1 MVGRVFIERIMIFL
15 RLCFGRGWRD
25 FSSIYGYLISFW
37 LYCLRRAKENPNTNE
52 GELLRRPKDRN
63 ELRKEVFAALFSAAE
78 KSDGFP
84 EITVKTEWRSNA
96 LGKVVSEPPEELVPE
111 YKANVVHWQQDDQTC
126 MCSYINY
133 IGWICECVH
142 FCVYTHFCIYAY

>member
-1 MVGRVFIERIMIFL
+1 MSKLIDRSAETLGEKTKFL
-15 RLCFGRGWRD
+15 GK
-25 FSSIYGYLISFW
+25 SS
-37 LYCLRRAKENPNTNE
+37 K
-52 GELLRRPKDRN
+52 KDRN

-111 YKANVVHWQQDDQTC
+111 YKANVVHLQQDDQTYNDEEDRFQALC
-126 MCSYINY
+126 RAVMEYRGTMKEYCKVVFPCQAIDAFAQKGHVQAGKLLEQVRFPSTAI
-133 IGWICECVH
+133 H
-142 FCVYTHFCIYAY
+142 

>member
-1 MVGRVFIERIMIFL
+1 MVFNLFSQLVVRLIYFL
-15 RLCFGRGWRD
+15 QYPKGQKW
-25 FSSIYGYLISFW
+25 I
-37 LYCLRRAKENPNTNE
+37 TE
-52 GELLRRPKDRN
+52 GS
-63 ELRKEVFAALFSAAE
+63 FAALFSAAE

-111 YKANVVHWQQDDQTC
+111 YKANVVHLQQDDQTC